1 MANNFVV
8 VGLLYLKMLILR
20 FIITHLW
27 KTQNAPR
34 MHYFYHFCFF
44 FGGGGEAGACPH
56 PLA

>member
-44 FGGGGEAGACPH
+44 SGGGEAGACPH